1 MDKTELLNRGLL
13 LGMALL
19 LMAAPALAWQS
30 PQSIRDAAAAAA
42 RAHWSAD
49 GARVDA
55 VADELDPRLRLAD
68 CGGPLAVKLPFAKQR
83 STRVTAEV
91 SCPGPQRWK
100 LYVPVRLAVFRPV
113 VVAARALPRD
123 SLLTADD
130 ISLAEQ
136 DIGRLDYG
144 YLGRLEDA
152 IGQRLRRPLAAG
164 EPVTP
169 GNLETP
175 PLVRRGQRVT
185 LEARN
190 GGLTVRTAGIA
201 LGEGIRGQVIDVK
214 NLSSGRAVQAIVRS
228 AQSAEVLLQ

>member
-1 MDKTELLNRGLL
+1 MHKSELLNGWLL
-13 LGMALL
+13 IGAALVCL
-19 LMAAPALAWQS
+19 AQPARAWQS
-30 PQSIRDAAAAAA
+30 PASIRAAAAEAA
-42 RAHWSAD
+42 RAQWGAD

-55 VADELDPRLRLAD
+55 VADELDPRVRLAD

-83 STRVTAEV
+83 STRITAEV
-91 SCPGPQRWK
+91 RCPGPREWK
-100 LYVPVRLAVFRPV
+100 IYVPVRLAVYRPV

-130 ISLAEQ
+130 ISLAER
-136 DIGRLDYG
+136 DLGRLDYG
-144 YLGRLEDA
+144 YLGRPEDA
-152 IGQRLRRPLAAG
+152 VGQRLRRPLAAG

-185 LEARN
+185 LEARSS
-190 GGLTVRTAGIA
+190 GLTVRMAGMA
-201 LGEGIRGQVIDVK
+201 LGEGIRGQVIGVK

-228 AQSAEVLLQ
+228 AQSVEVLLQ